1 MASRMSRHVAEDPE
15 MDAMDDS
22 IAAIQKHP
30 ASSRL
35 VDEPSEEATGLMT
48 GHMMSLQD
56 PDNPP
61 NWPIHRRIYASAV
74 SVAFAFVV

>member
-35 VDEPSEEATGLMT
+35 VDEPKKRLLGL
-48 GHMMSLQD
+48 
-56 PDNPP
+56 
-61 NWPIHRRIYASAV
+61 
-74 SVAFAFVV
+74 